1 MNILNVTFL
10 VSMNICPTGFKPNK
24 FEFIFLG
31 GGGGLGW
38 GWGWGV
44 DHALVQ
50 NKSTMMIEIQ
60 K

>member
-24 FEFIFLG
+24 SEFIFFG
-31 GGGGLGW
+31 GGVGLGL
-38 GWGWGV
+38 GV